1 MCSIP
6 ELRYEHGIHILMV
19 TKYLLLIRTLNL
31 QTCPNSNPKL
41 PALGPCDPTF
51 RCKTHCIQPPRE
63 SRDYSMHLKV
73 RELLLRLESTI
84 EICLVVVD
92 SIIKDNRNC
101 NRFKV

>member
-6 ELRYEHGIHILMV
+6 ELRYEHVIHILMV
-19 TKYLLLIRTLNL
+19 TKYLVSLNI
-31 QTCPNSNPKL
+31 QTRFNSNPKV

-73 RELLLRLESTI
+73 RELLLQLESTI
-84 EICLVVVD
+84 EICLVVVN
-92 SIIKDNRNC
+92 SIIKDNTNC
-101 NRFKV
+101 NKFKV